1 MGRPPGAAPEMGA
14 IMLRR
19 TALVLLGAAA
29 LGATALAAPPLLDT
43 GPLPPGAWR
52 LVGLDADP
60 IPWPRLEVTLVVSD
74 DGATVSGSNGC
85 NAFQGE
91 VAGTPD
97 ALELGPLAQTLR
109 ACAGEEATAEAI
121 VARVLGGATR
131 ADLVAG
137 RLYLRGAGRL
147 LVYAPAGDPEDP
159 GVQGAPPVASSQAL
173 DPARFAPIV
182 DASAASRAA
191 WVRDP
196 LQVALV
202 FVATES
208 TGRSTVVRQDARDG
222 ATTVRLWFDGLMDD
236 SVRALWFEVDLE
248 RGPDGAWRIVSGRQ
262 ANQCARGDV
271 TDELVAGLCP

>member
-1 MGRPPGAAPEMGA
+1 MH
-14 IMLRR
+14 RR
-19 TALVLLGAAA
+19 TALAVLCAASLA
-29 LGATALAAPPLLDT
+29 ATTLAAPPLLDP

-60 IPWPRLEVTLVVSD
+60 NPWPRVDVTLVVSD

-85 NAFQGE
+85 NAFEGE
-91 VAGTPD
+91 VGGTAD

-109 ACAGEEATAEAI
+109 ACAGDEATAEAI
-121 VARVLGGATR
+121 VARVLSATTR

-137 RLYLRGAGRL
+137 RLYVRGAGRM

-173 DPARFAPIV
+173 DPARFAPII

-196 LQVALV
+196 LQVALL

-208 TGRSTVVRQDARDG
+208 TGRSTVVRQDVADG
-222 ATTVRLWFDGLMDD
+222 ATTVRLFFDELQDD

-248 RGPDGAWRIVSGRQ
+248 RGTDGAWRITSSRQ
-262 ANQCARGDV
+262 ATWCARGDV
-271 TDELVAGLCP
+271 TDVLVGGPCP

>member
-1 MGRPPGAAPEMGA
+1 
-14 IMLRR
+14 MLRR
-19 TALVLLGAAA
+19 TALAVLGAAA
-29 LGATALAAPPLLDT
+29 LTTTALAAPPLLDT

-60 IPWPRLEVTLVVSD
+60 NPWPRVEVTLVVRE

-85 NAFQGE
+85 NTFEGE
-91 VAGTPD
+91 VGGTAD
-97 ALELGPLAQTLR
+97 ALELGPLATTR
-109 ACAGEEATAEAI
+109 RFCEGDEATAEAI
-121 VARVLGGATR
+121 VARVLGATTR

-137 RLYLRGAGRL
+137 RLYVRGAGRM

-182 DASAASRAA
+182 EASAASRAA

-196 LQVALV
+196 LQVALL

-208 TGRSTVVRQDARDG
+208 TGRSTVVRQDAADG

-248 RGPDGAWRIVSGRQ
+248 RGTDGAWRIASGRQ
-262 ANQCARGDV
+262 ATWCARGDV
-271 TDELVAGLCP
+271 TDVLVGGLCP